1 MDNQMRKTVLTF
13 GLISGAILS
22 LMMAVTIPFHDSIGF
37 EKGEVIGYTTMVAAF
52 LLVFFGVRSYRD
64 NVAGGS
70 VSFGRAFKVGALIA
84 LVASACYVATWEVIY
99 FNFAPDFMSKYQAH
113 LIEKARAKGE
123 SQAEIDKKLAD
134 MEKFAKMYQNP
145 AINAAITFIEPLLVG
160 LLFALVSAGILRRRR
175 STGGA
180 VGVLAT

>member
-1 MDNQMRKTVLTF
+1 MTRTILIF
-13 GLISGAILS
+13 GLIAGGILS
-22 LMMAVTIPFHDSIGF
+22 LMMAITIPFQDSIGW

-52 LLVFFGVRSYRD
+52 LLVFFGIRSYRD

-134 MEKFAKMYQNP
+134 HEKFAKLYQNP
-145 AINAAITFIEPLLVG
+145 AINAAITFIEPLPVG
-160 LLFALVSAGILRRRR
+160 LLFALVSAGILSRRRR
-175 STGGA
+175 S
-180 VGVLAT
+180 GVTVEQEVMAT